1 MLAAVLVLLAQFSFA
16 EELTNNPI
24 IKAVAQS
31 CGDQVYDL
39 TDTAEMNNLA
49 SCYQVAIKLIPNK
62 FTPAANVA
70 FAVCN
75 EFKQNDIRR
84 ITCLKK
90 FQESIKDPNLE
101 TILSKCPKE
110 EDALVKCAK
119 VANSNCFPA
128 AATTMNCYSKAK
140 DALQLNTPSYRL
152 SAAENSLVNT
162 VNVGCGTNKRISST
176 IISAEEVE
184 SQVNCYQVGM
194 LSIDKRSLPTTY
206 KLSLDICDKFGPY
219 HRKVECLQDIARE
232 QEKTDIAAQIAEDQ
246 NLSVKEK
253 AASVSPLY
261 AHVRKCM
268 ENHREK
274 KSKAAMAR
282 ALKNPYKESEALYRK
297 SYECMVDEFQLASQK
312 KGNTSTSAPAN
323 APATR

>member
-1 MLAAVLVLLAQFSFA
+1 MLAILLLLSAQFSFA
-16 EELTNNPI
+16 EVLTKNSI
-24 IKAVAQS
+24 IKAVAQG
-31 CGDQVYDL
+31 CGDKVYDL
-39 TDTAEMNNLA
+39 TDSAEMNNLA
-49 SCYQVAIKLIPNK
+49 SCYQTAIKLIPNK

-84 ITCLKK
+84 LTCLKK

-101 TILSKCPKE
+101 TVMSKCPKE
-110 EDALVKCAK
+110 EEALVKCAK
-119 VANSNCFPA
+119 TPNSNCFPVASA
-128 AATTMNCYSKAK
+128 AMNCYSEAKAT
-140 DALQLNTPSYRL
+140 LQLNSPAYRL
-152 SAAENSLVNT
+152 SVAENSLVNT
-162 VNVGCGTNKRISST
+162 VNLGCGTNKRISST
-176 IISAEEVE
+176 IISAEDVE

-219 HRKVECLQDIARE
+219 HRKVKCLEDIAQD
-232 QEKTDIAAQIAEDQ
+232 QEKTDIAAQVAQDQ

-253 AASVSPLY
+253 AAAVSPLY

-274 KSKAAMAR
+274 KSKNTLAR
-282 ALKNPYKESEALYRK
+282 ALKDPYKASEALYRK
-297 SYECMVDEFQLASQK
+297 SYECMVDEFQIASQQK
-312 KGNTSTSAPAN
+312 ASPAAPA
-323 APATR
+323 APGKR